1 MPWSPPLPTL
11 RCVTAEASSST
22 RARLAE
28 MVERSTEH
36 AEAARRRWTVVDTAF
51 ATRERDQ
58 RVVGSVLA
66 GAIAFR
72 LFVYMLPLFLAVVSV
87 LGILVGLNAD
97 TPDDLGEQLGLSRYI
112 VDSVATASQES
123 RRSLWVLVPLTLWAI
138 YSGGLGAA
146 KVLHAVHT
154 LAWERPVE
162 RLRRGWLAALVTF
175 GIALLVGMS
184 VTGVQALRQRS
195 DGLGIG
201 FAVAEVALLVALA
214 MLANL
219 LLPHDPAAGWR
230 DLLPGAVLVGAG
242 FWALHLVSAYVLA
255 HRIASASELYGSL
268 GVAASL
274 LAWLYILGR
283 LLVGSA
289 MLNSTIWERRR
300 GAPPTTPRG

>member
-1 MPWSPPLPTL
+1 M
-11 RCVTAEASSST
+11 TAEASSSA

-28 MVERSTEH
+28 VIDRATAR
-36 AEAARRRWTVVDTAF
+36 AEAARRRSALVDTAF

-72 LFVYMLPLFLAVVSV
+72 LFVYLLPLFLAVVSV
-87 LGILVGLNAD
+87 LGILVGLNHDAA
-97 TPDDLGEQLGLSRYI
+97 DDLGEQLGLSRYI
-112 VDSVATASQES
+112 VESVATASQES
-123 RRSLWVLVPLTLWAI
+123 HRSLWVLVPLTLWAV

-162 RLRRGWLAALVTF
+162 RLQRGWLAALVTF
-175 GIALLVGMS
+175 GIALLVGIS
-184 VTGVQALRQRS
+184 VAGLQALRQRS

-214 MLANL
+214 LLASL

-230 DLLPGAVLVGAG
+230 DLLPGSVLVGAG
-242 FWALHLVSAYVLA
+242 FWVLHLVSAYVLA

-268 GVAASL
+268 GVAAAL
-274 LAWLYILGR
+274 LAWLFILGR

-289 MLNSTIWERRR
+289 MLNSTLWERRGKGR
-300 GAPPTTPRG
+300 PTTPRG